1 MCSGGT
7 RQMFKNSAAHN
18 GHHQKGMALFQVL
31 LIVAIISML
40 LLMMSATTNQ
50 QVERAQR
57 LQDQTEQ
64 QLALHSAANYLDF
77 VLLTND
83 WYDMI
88 NAGEPLANLNFH
100 NYPSSVKL
108 PSRVAYAPLAD
119 GIDVRLQN
127 IGSLVGINQANEQ
140 LRELLVTLGV
150 SDVQANTMVAALRDR
165 LYGTKKLSLQH
176 VNELTGVPGWTEELV
191 ERLRPLVTAKI
202 LPFNGAWS
210 PDPLLPILLTSGQA
224 DTIIALRRSG
234 DYYAGIYEEFSGQD
248 TGFGVSLYPS
258 DEQRVTITD
267 PITGEQLRR
276 AVIYAA
282 HDKNPRTIEYKRY
295 LREQQSISNE

>member
-1 MCSGGT
+1 
-7 RQMFKNSAAHN
+7 MFKNSAACN
-18 GHHQKGMALFQVL
+18 DHHQKGMALFQVL

-83 WYDMI
+83 WYDML

-100 NYPSSVKL
+100 NYPSSLKL
-108 PSRVAYAPLAD
+108 PSRVAYDPLPD
-119 GIDVRLQN
+119 GIEVRLQN
-127 IGSLVGINQANEQ
+127 IGSLVGINQANQQ

-150 SDVQANTMVAALRDR
+150 GEVQANTMIEALRDR
-165 LYGTKKLSLQH
+165 LYGAEKLYLQH
-176 VNELTGVPGWTEELV
+176 VNELTGVPGWTEELI

-210 PDPLLPILLTSGQA
+210 PDALLPILLTSGQA

-234 DYYAGIYEEFSGQD
+234 DYYAGIYQEFSGQD

-267 PITGEQLRR
+267 PVTGEQLRR